1 MVFFFI
7 LFSFVFSNGRFH
19 LTIDNNNIPNVKY
32 NLTIKKVEAND
43 TGNYTCEQY
52 GPIDGDLA
60 PVKKQFT
67 ISAVILPRIVAQSP
81 ARIETKISQSV
92 LLFCIIEAY
101 PLDEFVKTIRWI
113 KDDVINGNAI
123 YKKPSVS
130 TPAHSLKDDH
140 ALIAN
145 RTTFHHLDKQRV
157 NVTLDLA
164 NIFKK
169 DNGSYSCLVEIP
181 YDFDDNDPVFQ
192 NSKRVSATS
201 SVLVLDV
208 PLVSL
213 DFVKS
218 VGASQIFVNWT
229 VNNGN
234 SPIKQYFVQFMKEGD
249 SNFYHY
255 KTPISGKNTS
265 CVLDNFEPKTSYQL
279 RISAQNAIGTSPA
292 YTYPQP
298 VRTLEF
304 DPVFVPVVEVKG
316 NTIDTIT
323 IGWHPPPAHLLE
335 YIQYYELVVAEKA
348 NDSVIVETAS
358 YPQNSRNLPYMFD
371 NVSIL

>member
-1 MVFFFI
+1 MGFFFI

-169 DNGSYSCLVEIP
+169 DNGSYSCMVEIP

>member
-1 MVFFFI
+1 M
-7 LFSFVFSNGRFH
+7 
-19 LTIDNNNIPNVKY
+19 
-32 NLTIKKVEAND
+32 
-43 TGNYTCEQY
+43 
-52 GPIDGDLA
+52 
-60 PVKKQFT
+60 
-67 ISAVILPRIVAQSP
+67 AQSP
-81 ARIETKISQSV
+81 SRIETKISQSV
-92 LLFCIIEAY
+92 LLFCVIEAY
-101 PLDEFVKTIRWI
+101 PLDDFVKTIRWI
-113 KDDVINGNAI
+113 KDDVTNGNAI
-123 YKKPSVS
+123 YKKPVA
-130 TPAHSLKDDH
+130 TAHSLKDDH
-140 ALIAN
+140 AMIAN

-164 NIFKK
+164 NIFKR
-169 DNGSYSCLVEIP
+169 DNGSYSCVVEIP
-181 YDFDDNDPVFQ
+181 YDYDDDPVFE
-192 NSKRVSATS
+192 NSRRVSATS

-213 DFVKS
+213 DFVKA

-323 IGWHPPPAHLLE
+323 IGWHPPPPQLLE

-371 NVSIL
+371 NVSIKKVDLLLRANHSNIKKKIE

>member
-1 MVFFFI
+1 M
-7 LFSFVFSNGRFH
+7 
-19 LTIDNNNIPNVKY
+19 
-32 NLTIKKVEAND
+32 
-43 TGNYTCEQY
+43 
-52 GPIDGDLA
+52 
-60 PVKKQFT
+60 
-67 ISAVILPRIVAQSP
+67 AQSP

-169 DNGSYSCLVEIP
+169 DNGSYSCMVEIP

-213 DFVKS
+213 DFVKA